1 MKVISAEFI
10 KSCATLEQCPQDGV
24 LSLAC
29 VGRSNVGKSTLIN
42 TLLNRK
48 GLAKVSRTPGK
59 TRLLNFFRVSLSYP
73 ALSPF
78 YLVDLP
84 GYGYAKVAK
93 SMRDEWGSL
102 INQYLEAEP
111 TLRGVLFLVDAR
123 VAQAQDE
130 MAYQWLK
137 GLGHRPIIV
146 LTKMDKLGNNER
158 RSCVAA
164 VQKRFQLFEDDPVIA
179 YSSLTREG
187 TDALWGA
194 IKTALVEP
202 AS

>member
-1 MKVISAEFI
+1 MSQPP
-10 KSCATLEQCPQDGV
+10 LPQPP
-24 LSLAC
+24 S
-29 VGRSNVGKSTLIN
+29 
-42 TLLNRK
+42 
-48 GLAKVSRTPGK
+48 
-59 TRLLNFFRVSLSYP
+59 FSLSVT
-73 ALSPF
+73 F
-78 YLVDLP
+78 NWIQF
-84 GYGYAKVAK
+84 VAGC
-93 SMRDEWGSL
+93 ENEL
-102 INQYLEAEP
+102 
-111 TLRGVLFLVDAR
+111 GVLFLVDAR